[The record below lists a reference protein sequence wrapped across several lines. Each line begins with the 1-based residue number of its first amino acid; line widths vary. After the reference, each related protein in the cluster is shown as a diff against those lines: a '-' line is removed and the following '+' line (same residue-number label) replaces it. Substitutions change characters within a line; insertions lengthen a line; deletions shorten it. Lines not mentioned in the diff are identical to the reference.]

1 MSLERD
7 EVLERVLQ
15 QRERHRERSLAV
27 RIPLVLA
34 GSLLSVFA
42 AALSL
47 VLPEFGLPLLLVG
60 LRLLAFEFDWAA
72 RAYAYVYRL
81 AGKVRR
87 KARNLSPRTKSVLLV
102 VAVLAAAAL
111 ATWLTGAF
119 GALGS

>member
-1 MSLERD
+1 M
-7 EVLERVLQ
+7 ERVLQ

-27 RIPLVLA
+27 RIPLMLA

-72 RAYAYVYRL
+72 RAYAYVYQL

-87 KARNLSPRTKSVLLV
+87 KARNLSPRTKSALLV